1 MTIKVNTDNVAREAR
16 QWPPQAARAPKAPSP
31 PQELGTPNPR
41 AARVRIP
48 SLYTYRAGDRLRLFY
63 CSRISLCE
71 ASGSPAS
78 HAPSG
83 PLLRWKNH
91 PENLGLPNLCEKL
104 GAPTGAGVG
113 ATKLSGSLPIFH
125 FDVGST
131 SRNNGG
137 ESLTTLDGAINGR
150 QRTKLLC
157 QLETMLNCQQP
168 AGYVTST
175 SRCYVFNEQ

>member
-1 MTIKVNTDNVAREAR
+1 MLWRAKRASGRR
-16 QWPPQAARAPKAPSP
+16 RRPRAPKAPSP

-83 PLLRWKNH
+83 PLLHWKNH

-150 QRTKLLC
+150 QRTKLVC
-157 QLETMLNCQQP
+157 Q
-168 AGYVTST
+168 
-175 SRCYVFNEQ
+175 